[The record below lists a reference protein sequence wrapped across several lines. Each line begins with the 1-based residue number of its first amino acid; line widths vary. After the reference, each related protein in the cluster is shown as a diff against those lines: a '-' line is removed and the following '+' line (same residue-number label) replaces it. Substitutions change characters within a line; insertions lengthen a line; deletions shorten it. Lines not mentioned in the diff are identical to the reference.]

1 MIIDAK
7 DLIAGRI
14 ATVAAKKALL
24 GEEVSIVN
32 AELAVITG
40 RKKNIMEKYK
50 ARANRGNPHHG
61 PFQPKTPDKMLRRM
75 IRGMLPHKQGKGKLA
90 LKRIKC
96 YKGIPEEF
104 KNKKLETIEKANI
117 AKIQNLRY
125 LSIGQIC
132 QSLKQR

>member
-1 MIIDAK
+1 
-7 DLIAGRI
+7 
-14 ATVAAKKALL
+14 
-24 GEEVSIVN
+24 
-32 AELAVITG
+32 
-40 RKKNIMEKYK
+40 
-50 ARANRGNPHHG
+50 
-61 PFQPKTPDKMLRRM
+61 MLRRM

>member
-14 ATVAAKKALL
+14 ATVEAKKALL

-50 ARANRGNPHHG
+50 A
-61 PFQPKTPDKMLRRM
+61 
-75 IRGMLPHKQGKGKLA
+75 
-90 LKRIKC
+90 
-96 YKGIPEEF
+96 
-104 KNKKLETIEKANI
+104 
-117 AKIQNLRY
+117 
-125 LSIGQIC
+125 
-132 QSLKQR
+132 